1 MLRDYAVSLTLIVLV
16 LLGYTALLFSKKTEN
31 PATNSRVEASLK
43 PKADLAQ
50 PPVSHD

>member
-16 LLGYTALLFSKKTEN
+16 LLGYTALLFSKKTESSTTS
-31 PATNSRVEASLK
+31 PRVEASIK
-43 PKADLAQ
+43 PKADLTQ